1 METKEK
7 VICNCCR
14 KIIKKEDKL
23 DGLCDECFDA
33 ISEEL

>member
-7 VICNCCR
+7 VICDCCR

-33 ISEEL
+33 INEEL